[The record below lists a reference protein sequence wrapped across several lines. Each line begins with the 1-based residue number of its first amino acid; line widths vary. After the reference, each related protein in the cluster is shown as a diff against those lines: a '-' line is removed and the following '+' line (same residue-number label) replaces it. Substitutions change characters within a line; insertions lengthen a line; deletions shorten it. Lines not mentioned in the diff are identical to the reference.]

1 MTVSTMASRLAAP
14 VPRTPEGGSYVQTD
28 GSPRRAYGR
37 RGGADRRDR
46 RPIGVAT
53 TTVSVAGTAQLIGK
67 VVAQVPVTATCGP
80 FDPALPFSFGTSV
93 TLTQAPAKEIAQGS
107 AFVGVNT
114 TGQTVPV
121 RCDGTPQSFVVSV
134 SANPSGPPFKNRGDR
149 RDHPDSRR

>member
-1 MTVSTMASRLAAP
+1 MFRRMA
-14 VPRTPEGGSYVQTD
+14 
-28 GSPRRAYGR
+28 RRAALTA
-37 RGGADRRDR
+37 GAAALVGA
-46 RPIGVAT
+46 IGAPSAFAT

-93 TLTQAPAKEIAQGS
+93 TLTQARAKEIAQGS

-134 SANPSGPPFKNRGDR
+134 SANPSGPPFKNGTAVVSAFASAGAFPTFEQAQAGPQTIRLR
-149 RDHPDSRR
+149 